1 VVVEEK
7 HEEGAVVE
15 EEVEVEGVVVEEVEG
30 KASMATTLTM
40 TTTTRTWSMV
50 TATADTAT
58 ADTKI
63 TVQCMPANP
72 LEMLLAKVSPAKR
85 RSMQPVANGTPSLL
99 SGVP

>member
-1 VVVEEK
+1 VVEEK

-50 TATADTAT
+50 TATADT
-58 ADTKI
+58 KI